1 MSNAQFDRQ
10 NHTTRALPAGK
21 RKKHKSINAAKRW
34 SREKQ
39 IALDGALGIGS
50 VRIAT

>member
-1 MSNAQFDRQ
+1 MSTAQFERQ
-10 NHTTRALPAGK
+10 NHTTRELPGGK
-21 RKKHKSINAAKRW
+21 RKKHESINAAKRW
-34 SREKQ
+34 SHEKQ